1 MFIVRHLEAGISS
14 VGAAYRDRPVPPQFD
29 LRRRACQ
36 ARRWRKPMP
45 LLRSFAPK
53 VACHYKHDAP
63 TELTLWLCLGEGLGK
78 FALQPAHKPVRP
90 NVSRPLPART
100 LKRNKFRA
108 PVAASYTL
116 ALWVAACALDSAR
129 AARGTWTNLNG
140 RSLATA
146 PAYSGTTVIGLGTL
160 DILNGLA
167 LGSSSVSIN
176 NSNGAILQLDGG
188 ITVSDRSLLN
198 FNTQSGANGL
208 QASSGSNV
216 WAGPVTLGAS

>member
-63 TELTLWLCLGEGLGK
+63 TELTLWLHLGEGLGK

-108 PVAASYTL
+108 PAAASCSL
-116 ALWVAACALDSAR
+116 LLWVAACAFNSAP
-129 AARGTWTNLNG
+129 AADGTWTNLNG
-140 RSLATA
+140 GSWAATA
-146 PAYSGTTVIGLGTL
+146 NWSGGVI
-160 DILNGLA
+160 
-167 LGSSSVSIN
+167 
-176 NSNGAILQLDGG
+176 
-188 ITVSDRSLLN
+188 
-198 FNTQSGANGL
+198 
-208 QASSGSNV
+208 
-216 WAGPVTLGAS
+216 P